1 MKGQRVL
8 LFALVG
14 FVSFLSGGWL
24 LQRGTDQAGNVYQQ
38 ARLFDDVLGYV
49 ADYYVDSVT
58 EAELYDL
65 AIDGMLGQL
74 ADPYAQF
81 LRRRDFEE
89 LTESTTGNY
98 GGLGIRIDV
107 RDGWITV
114 IAPIAGTPA
123 ADAGLD
129 TGDRIIAVDG
139 RSTFGWKS
147 EKAVS
152 ELRGPEGSKVT
163 ITVARPGFPE
173 PMDLTIARAII
184 HVAAIQVATVIGG
197 GDVGYVSLVGTS
209 VSETLA
215 DELVQAVDSLRGAGA
230 KSLILDLRYNPG
242 GLLDQGVE
250 VSDLFL
256 DPGATVVSTRG
267 RARGTTES
275 FHARSPQRWPDMP
288 VIVLVNHGTASA
300 SEIIAGAIQDHDRGL
315 VLGLPTFGK
324 GLVQTV
330 FRLGRT
336 EALRLT
342 TARWYTPSGRTI
354 QRPMVR
360 ADEAMLDDSTMSAM
374 AGADTTEVFHTDAGR
389 EVRGGGGI
397 RPDVVV
403 YPDTLTEPEQE
414 FYRALGSQLPV
425 YRDVLTSYAL
435 ELKGSGTVTDESFRV
450 TDAMRR
456 EVIRRLEEKGVELD
470 SDLVTGA
477 SNLVDLEMTYEIQRY
492 VFGRG
497 SENLRRLR
505 DDRQVA
511 RAVEMLRQART
522 VPELLALAAKES
534 PSTNMN

>member
-24 LQRGTDQAGNVYQQ
+24 LQRGTNQAGNVYQQ

-58 EAELYDL
+58 EGELYDL

-81 LRRRDFEE
+81 LRREDFEE

-129 TGDRIIAVDG
+129 TGDRIVAVDG

-147 EKAVS
+147 DKAVS
-152 ELRGPEGSKVT
+152 ELRGPDGSKVT
-163 ITVARPGFPE
+163 ITVARPGMPE

-184 HVAAIQVATVIGG
+184 HVTAIQVATVLDR
-197 GDVGYVSLVGTS
+197 DVGYVSLVGTS
-209 VSETLA
+209 ISETLA
-215 DELVQAVDSLRGAGA
+215 DELVHAVDSLRGAGA
-230 KSLILDLRYNPG
+230 TSLLLDLRYNPG

-256 DPGATVVSTRG
+256 DPGAAVVSTRG

-275 FHARSPQRWPDMP
+275 FQARSPQRWPDMP

-300 SEIIAGAIQDHDRGL
+300 SEIIAGAIQDHDRGV

-354 QRPMVR
+354 QRPMRRVD
-360 ADEAMLDDSTMSAM
+360 ASEIDDSTTSAL

-397 RPDVVV
+397 RPDVIV
-403 YPDTLTEPEQE
+403 YPDTLTKPEQD
-414 FYRALGSQLPV
+414 FYRALGAQLPT

-435 ELKGSGTVTDESFRV
+435 ELKGSGGITDEAFHVTDS
-450 TDAMRR
+450 MRR
-456 EVIRRLEEKGVELD
+456 EVMRRVEEKGVELAPA
-470 SDLVTGA
+470 LVNGA
-477 SNLVDLEMTYEIQRY
+477 RGIVDLELTYEIQRY
-492 VFGRG
+492 VFGRA

-511 RAVEMLRQART
+511 KAVEMLHQART
-522 VPELLALAAKES
+522 VPELLALAEKEAV
-534 PSTNMN
+534 PSHME

>member
-8 LFALVG
+8 VFALVG

-24 LQRGTDQAGNVYQQ
+24 LQRGTEQAGNVYQQ

-81 LRRRDFEE
+81 LRRQDFEE

-152 ELRGPEGSKVT
+152 ELRGPEGSEVT

-197 GDVGYVSLVGTS
+197 DVGYVSLVGTS

-215 DELVQAVDSLRGAGA
+215 DELVQAVDSLRGVGA

-275 FHARSPQRWPDMP
+275 YHARSQQRWPDMP

-315 VLGLPTFGK
+315 VIGLPTFGK

-374 AGADTTEVFHTDAGR
+374 AGADTTEIFRTDAGR

-397 RPDVVV
+397 RPDVVI
-403 YPDTLTEPEQE
+403 YPDTLTEPEQA
-414 FYRALGSQLPV
+414 FYRTLGSELPI

-435 ELKGSGTVTDESFRV
+435 ELKGNGTVTDESFRV

-456 EVIRRLEEKGVELD
+456 EVLRRLGEKGVDLD
-470 SDLVTGA
+470 ADLVAGA
-477 SNLVDLEMTYEIQRY
+477 TNLIDLEMTYEIQRY

-511 RAVEMLRQART
+511 RAVEMLHQART
-522 VPELLALAAKES
+522 IPELLALATKEQA
-534 PSTNMN
+534 PANMN

>member
-65 AIDGMLGQL
+65 AIDGLLGQL

-81 LRRRDFEE
+81 LRREDFEE

-107 RDGWITV
+107 RDGWITI

-152 ELRGPEGSKVT
+152 ELRGPEGSEVT
-163 ITVARPGFPE
+163 ITVARPGIPE
-173 PMDLTIARAII
+173 PMDLTIARANI
-184 HVAAIQVATVIGG
+184 HVTAIQVATVIGK
-197 GDVGYVSLVGTS
+197 DVGYVSLAGTS

-215 DELVQAVDSLRGAGA
+215 DELVQSIDSLRGAGA

-275 FHARSPQRWPDMP
+275 FHARSPQRWPEMP

-360 ADEAMLDDSTMSAM
+360 ADAAMLDDSTMSAL
-374 AGADTTEVFHTDAGR
+374 AGADTLEVFRTDAGR

-414 FYRALGSQLPV
+414 FYRALGSRLPV

-435 ELKGSGTVTDESFRV
+435 ELKGNGTVTDESFRV
-450 TDAMRR
+450 TEAMRR
-456 EVIRRLEEKGVELD
+456 EVVRRLEEKGVELD
-470 SDLVTGA
+470 PDLVAGA
-477 SNLVDLEMTYEIQRY
+477 SGLIDVEMTYEIQRY

-497 SENLRRLR
+497 SENMRRLR

-511 RAVEMLRQART
+511 RAVEMLGQART
-522 VPELLALAAKES
+522 VPELLALAEKES
-534 PSTNMN
+534 RSSNMN